1 MSGSQRGTQLYRLMS
16 NGETAPNGI
25 VNDLIAES
33 MVKSA
38 EGNDV
43 RKISTKTK
51 RNCKIS
57 STKIKSNFKY
67 CRKKLESKIRK

>member
-38 EGNDV
+38 EGNGV
-43 RKISTKTK
+43 IIMSTNT
-51 RNCKIS
+51 
-57 STKIKSNFKY
+57 
-67 CRKKLESKIRK
+67 